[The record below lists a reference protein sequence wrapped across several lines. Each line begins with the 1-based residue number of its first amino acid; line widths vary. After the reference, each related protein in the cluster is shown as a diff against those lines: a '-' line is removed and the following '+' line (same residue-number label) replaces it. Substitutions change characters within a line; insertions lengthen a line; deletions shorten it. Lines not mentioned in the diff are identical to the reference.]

1 MGVEFSGICGSIG
14 DAMCPFLDSKA
25 AGRHGTGAS
34 LPDSSEALQ
43 RTILATVPDAL
54 IVIDEAGSILLF
66 SDAARRMFGYETDE
80 VIGQNVKLLMP
91 NPDRDRHDDYMRHY
105 METGEAH
112 VIGIGRVTTARR
124 RDGSTFPIELA
135 VGESRSDDGRL
146 FTGFIRDLTEIQ
158 RAERRLND
166 LQTELSHISRVS
178 AMGSL
183 ASALAHELNQPLTAI
198 ASYAEGARALLGED
212 GTPSGDNLDMVREAL
227 GEASAQALRAG
238 QIVRRLREF
247 ISRGES
253 EKRVEKLRRL
263 VTEAAALAMTG
274 TGQTGIDFE
283 IRLDPSVDLVICDR
297 IQIQQVLLNLIRN
310 AVEAMQ
316 RSPRQQLE
324 VRSRPF
330 GPRGTSGG
338 LVEVVVSDSGPGLSP
353 EIAAVLFQPFN
364 TSKEKGMGLG
374 LSISRTIVEAH
385 GGRIWAEPSDYGG
398 TAFHFTLEL
407 AEEPQDG

>member
-1 MGVEFSGICGSIG
+1 MTANIILTLKLPAIAPVSF
-14 DAMCPFLDSKA
+14 AVCPFIEQQKHANPALLHSA
-25 AGRHGTGAS
+25 
-34 LPDSSEALQ
+34 EALQ
-43 RTILATVPDAL
+43 NTILATVPDAM
-54 IVIDEAGSILLF
+54 IVIDEAGTILLF
-66 SDAARRMFGYETDE
+66 SEAAHRMFGYDND
-80 VIGQNVKLLMP
+80 VVGQNVRILMP
-91 NPDRDRHDDYMRHY
+91 NPDRDRHDSYMQHY
-105 METGEAH
+105 MDTGEAH
-112 VIGIGRVTTARR
+112 IIGIGRITAARR

-135 VGESRSDDGRL
+135 IGEAHTESGRL

-166 LQTELSHISRVS
+166 LQGELSHISRVS

-212 GTPSGDNLDMVREAL
+212 GTPTPDNIDMVREAL
-227 GEASAQALRAG
+227 IEASAEALRAG

-253 EKRVEKLRRL
+253 ERRVERLRRL
-263 VTEAAALAMTG
+263 VTEAAALALTG
-274 TGQTGIDFE
+274 SGQTGMDFD
-283 IRLDPSVDLVICDR
+283 IRLDPSVDQVLCDR

-316 RSPRQQLE
+316 RSARQQLE
-324 VRSRPF
+324 VRSRPA
-330 GPRGTSGG
+330 GRG
-338 LVEVVVSDSGPGLSP
+338 LVEVVVSDSGSGLAP
-353 EIAAVLFQPFN
+353 EVAAVLFQPFN

-374 LSISRTIVEAH
+374 LSICRTIVEAH
-385 GGRIWAEPSDYGG
+385 GGRIWAEPSDFGG

>member
-1 MGVEFSGICGSIG
+1 
-14 DAMCPFLDSKA
+14 MCPFLDSQAKPPA
-25 AGRHGTGAS
+25 VLSAS
-34 LPDSSEALQ
+34 ADALQ
-43 RTILATVPDAL
+43 RTILATVPDAM
-54 IVIDEAGSILLF
+54 IVIDEDGTILLF
-66 SDAARRMFGYETDE
+66 SEAAHKMFGYDE
-80 VIGQNVKLLMP
+80 AEVVGQNVRILMP

-112 VIGIGRVTTARR
+112 IIGIGRVTTARR

-135 VGESRSDDGRL
+135 VGEARGDEGRL
-146 FTGFIRDLTEIQ
+146 FTGFIRDLTERQ

-166 LQTELSHISRVS
+166 LQSELSHISRVS

-198 ASYAEGARALLGED
+198 ASYAEGARSLLGEEGVPD
-212 GTPSGDNLDMVREAL
+212 RETVAMVREAL
-227 GEASAQALRAG
+227 ADASEQALRAG

-253 EKRVEKLRRL
+253 ERRVERLRRL
-263 VTEAAALAMTG
+263 VTEAAALALTG
-274 TGQTGIDFE
+274 TGQSALDLD
-283 IRLDPSVDLVICDR
+283 IRLDPAADHVLCDR

-316 RSPRQQLE
+316 RSPRQQIE
-324 VRSRPF
+324 VRSR
-330 GPRGTSGG
+330 RARDG
-338 LVEVVVSDSGPGLSP
+338 LVEVTVSDSGPGLAP
-353 EIAAVLFQPFN
+353 EVSAVLFQPFN

-374 LSISRTIVEAH
+374 LSICRTIIEAH
-385 GGRIWAEPSDYGG
+385 GGRIWAEPSDFGG

-407 AEEPQDG
+407 AEDPQDG

>member
-1 MGVEFSGICGSIG
+1 
-14 DAMCPFLDSKA
+14 MCPFADTQRKPQQM
-25 AGRHGTGAS
+25 
-34 LPDSSEALQ
+34 LPDQDDALQLQ

-54 IVIDEAGSILLF
+54 IVIDEQGTILLF
-66 SDAARRMFGYETDE
+66 SETAARMFGYADDE
-80 VIGQNVKLLMP
+80 AIGQNVRILMP
-91 NPDRDRHDDYMRHY
+91 NPDRERHDDYMRHY

-112 VIGIGRVTTARR
+112 IIGVGRVTNARR

-135 VGESRSDDGRL
+135 IGEAVTEHGRL
-146 FTGFIRDLTEIQ
+146 FTGFIRDLTEAQ

-198 ASYAEGARALLGED
+198 TSYAEGARSLLGDD
-212 GTPSGDNLDMVREAL
+212 GTPAADNIEMVREAL
-227 GEASAQALRAG
+227 AEASVQALRAG

-253 EKRVEKLRRL
+253 DKRVERLRRL
-263 VTEAAALAMTG
+263 VTEASALALTG
-274 TGQTGIDFE
+274 TGTNSLDFNL
-283 IRLDPSVDLVICDR
+283 RLDPRADLVLVDR

-316 RSPRQQLE
+316 RSGRQILDI
-324 VRSRPF
+324 RSR
-330 GPRGTSGG
+330 RAERDM
-338 LVEVVVSDSGPGLSP
+338 VEVIVADSGPGLAA

-385 GGRIWAEPSDYGG
+385 GGRIWAEPSEFGG
-398 TAFHFTLEL
+398 TAFHFTLPL
-407 AEEPQDG
+407 AEEPGDV

>member
-1 MGVEFSGICGSIG
+1 MLHYPAV
-14 DAMCPFLDSKA
+14 CPFADNQTRQRHPLLDQ
-25 AGRHGTGAS
+25 G
-34 LPDSSEALQ
+34 EALQ

-54 IVIDEAGSILLF
+54 IVIDEGGTILLF
-66 SDAARRMFGYETDE
+66 SEAACRMFGYGQSDA
-80 VIGQNVKLLMP
+80 IGQNVKMLMP
-91 NPDRDRHDDYMRHY
+91 NPDRERHDHYMQHY

-112 VIGIGRVTTARR
+112 IIGIGRVTNARR

-135 VGESRSDDGRL
+135 IGEAQTDHGRL
-146 FTGFIRDLTEIQ
+146 FTGFIRDLTEAQ

-198 ASYAEGARALLGED
+198 ASYAEGARSLLGEG
-212 GTPSGDNLDMVREAL
+212 GTPAADDIDMVREAL
-227 GEASAQALRAG
+227 AEASVQAIRAG

-247 ISRGES
+247 ISRGDS
-253 EKRVEKLRRL
+253 EKRVERLRRL
-263 VTEAAALAMTG
+263 VTEASALALTG
-274 TGQTGIDFE
+274 TGTTGLDFNL
-283 IRLDPSVDLVICDR
+283 RLDPVADKVLVDR

-316 RSPRQQLE
+316 RSPRQMLDI
-324 VRSRPF
+324 RSRPQ
-330 GPRGTSGG
+330 GRDM
-338 LVEVVVSDSGPGLSP
+338 VEVVVADSGPGLSTD
-353 EIAAVLFQPFN
+353 IAAVLFQPFN

-385 GGRIWAEPSDYGG
+385 GGRIWAEPSEFGG
-398 TAFHFTLEL
+398 TAFHFTLQL
-407 AEEPQDG
+407 AEEAGDV

>member
-1 MGVEFSGICGSIG
+1 V
-14 DAMCPFLDSKA
+14 CPFITNQPTTSPALLHSA
-25 AGRHGTGAS
+25 
-34 LPDSSEALQ
+34 EALQ
-43 RTILATVPDAL
+43 NTILATVPDAM
-54 IVIDEAGSILLF
+54 IVIDEAGTILLF
-66 SDAARRMFGYETDE
+66 SEAAHRMFGYDDD
-80 VIGQNVKLLMP
+80 VVGKNVKILMP

-105 METGEAH
+105 MDTGVAH
-112 VIGIGRVTTARR
+112 IIGIGRVTTARR
-124 RDGSTFPIELA
+124 RDGSSFPIELA
-135 VGESRSDDGRL
+135 IGEAQTEHGRL

-198 ASYAEGARALLGED
+198 ASYAEGAQALLGAD
-212 GTPSGDNLDMVREAL
+212 GTPTPDNLAMVREAL
-227 GEASAQALRAG
+227 SEASAQALRAG

-253 EKRVEKLRRL
+253 ERRVERLRRL
-263 VTEAAALAMTG
+263 VTEAAALALTG
-274 TGQTGIDFE
+274 TGPNGMDFD
-283 IRLDPSVDLVICDR
+283 IRLDPAADLVLCDR

-316 RSPRQQLE
+316 RSPRQLLE
-324 VRSRPF
+324 IRSRRV
-330 GPRGTSGG
+330 RGNDGAAPM
-338 LVEVVVSDSGPGLSP
+338 VEVVVSDSGPGLAP
-353 EIAAVLFQPFN
+353 EVAAVLFQPFN

-385 GGRIWAEPSDYGG
+385 GGRIWAEPSEFGG

-407 AEEPQDG
+407 AEEAQDG

>member
-1 MGVEFSGICGSIG
+1 
-14 DAMCPFLDSKA
+14 MCPFIENQTQANPALLHS
-25 AGRHGTGAS
+25 G
-34 LPDSSEALQ
+34 EALQ

-54 IVIDEAGSILLF
+54 IVIDEAGTILLF
-66 SDAARRMFGYETDE
+66 SEAAHRMFGYEDAE
-80 VIGQNVKLLMP
+80 VVGQNVKILMP
-91 NPDRDRHDDYMRHY
+91 NPDRDRHDDYMHHY

-112 VIGIGRVTTARR
+112 IIGIGRVTAARR
-124 RDGSTFPIELA
+124 RDGSIFPIELDI
-135 VGESRSDDGRL
+135 GEARGENGRL
-146 FTGFIRDLTEIQ
+146 FTGFIRDLTEIK

-166 LQTELSHISRVS
+166 LQAELSHISRVS

-198 ASYAEGARALLGED
+198 ASYAEGARALLGDE
-212 GTPSGDNLDMVREAL
+212 GTPPQDDIDMVREAL
-227 GEASAQALRAG
+227 AEASAQALRAG

-253 EKRVEKLRRL
+253 ERRVEPLRRL
-263 VTEAAALAMTG
+263 VTEAAALALIG
-274 TGQTGIDFE
+274 PGQTGIGQTGMEFA
-283 IRLDPSVDLVICDR
+283 IRLDPSVDLVLCDR
-297 IQIQQVLLNLIRN
+297 IQVQQVLLNLIRN

-324 VRSRPF
+324 IRSRPA
-330 GPRGTSGG
+330 RGG
-338 LVEVVVSDSGPGLSP
+338 LVEVVVSDSGPGLAP
-353 EIAAVLFQPFN
+353 EVAEVLFQPFN

-385 GGRIWAEPSDYGG
+385 GGRIWAEPSDFGG

-407 AEEPQDG
+407 AEDPQDG

>member
-1 MGVEFSGICGSIG
+1 MPALV
-14 DAMCPFLDSKA
+14 DSA
-25 AGRHGTGAS
+25 
-34 LPDSSEALQ
+34 EALQ
-43 RTILATVPDAL
+43 RTILATVPDAM
-54 IVIDEAGSILLF
+54 IVIDEAGTILLF
-66 SDAARRMFGYETDE
+66 SEAAHRMFGYADAE
-80 VIGQNVKLLMP
+80 VVGQNVRILMP
-91 NPDRDRHDDYMRHY
+91 NPDRDRHDSYMRHY

-112 VIGIGRVTTARR
+112 IIGIGRVTTARR
-124 RDGSTFPIELA
+124 RDGSSFPIELA
-135 VGESRSDDGRL
+135 IGEAQGEHGRM

-198 ASYAEGARALLGED
+198 TSYAAGALALLGDD
-212 GTPSGDNLDMVREAL
+212 GTPTADAIAMVREAL
-227 GEASAQALRAG
+227 AEASTEALRAG

-253 EKRVEKLRRL
+253 EKRIERLRRL
-263 VTEAAALAMTG
+263 VTEATALALTG
-274 TGQTGIDFE
+274 AGQNSMDFQM
-283 IRLDPSVDLVICDR
+283 RLDPSVDLVMCDR

-316 RSPRQQLE
+316 RSPRQSLE
-324 VRSRPF
+324 IRSRPANA
-330 GPRGTSGG
+330 G
-338 LVEVVVSDSGPGLSP
+338 LVEVIVSDSGPGLAP
-353 EIAAVLFQPFN
+353 EVAAVLFQPFN

-374 LSISRTIVEAH
+374 LSICRTIVEAH
-385 GGRIWAEPSDYGG
+385 GGRIWADVSDFGG

-407 AEEPQDG
+407 AEDPQDG

>member
-1 MGVEFSGICGSIG
+1 MPAFAALSLPV
-14 DAMCPFLDSKA
+14 CPFLDQKA
-25 AGRHGTGAS
+25 AKALAPVDPSSPEQGA
-34 LPDSSEALQ
+34 ALQ
-43 RTILATVPDAL
+43 RTILETVPDAM

-66 SDAARRMFGYETDE
+66 SDAAARMFGMGRDDA
-80 VIGQNVKLLMP
+80 IGQNVRILMP
-91 NPDRDRHDDYMRHY
+91 NPDRDRHDEYMRHY

-112 VIGIGRVTTARR
+112 IIGIGRVTTARR

-135 VGESRSDDGRL
+135 VGEARSEHGRL
-146 FTGFIRDLTEIQ
+146 FTGFIRDLTEMQ

-212 GTPSGDNLDMVREAL
+212 GTPPPDNIAMVREAL
-227 GEASAQALRAG
+227 AETSAQALRAG

-247 ISRGES
+247 ISRGDS

-263 VTEAAALAMTG
+263 VTEAAALALTG
-274 TGQTGIDFE
+274 TGTNTLDFE
-283 IRLDPSVDLVICDR
+283 IRLDPTVDLVLCDR

-316 RSPRQQLE
+316 RSARQSLE
-324 VRSRPF
+324 VRSRPA
-330 GPRGTSGG
+330 GNG
-338 LVEVVVSDSGPGLSP
+338 LVEVIVSDSGPGLAP
-353 EIAAVLFQPFN
+353 DVAAVLFQPFN

-385 GGRIWAEPSDYGG
+385 GGRIWAEPSEFGG

-407 AEEPQDG
+407 AEEP

>member
-1 MGVEFSGICGSIG
+1 
-14 DAMCPFLDSKA
+14 MCPFIENQTSANPALLHSA
-25 AGRHGTGAS
+25 
-34 LPDSSEALQ
+34 EALQ
-43 RTILATVPDAL
+43 RTILATVPDAM

-66 SDAARRMFGYETDE
+66 SEAAHRMFGYEDAE
-80 VIGQNVKLLMP
+80 VVGQNVKILMP
-91 NPDRDRHDDYMRHY
+91 NPDRDRHDDYMHHY

-112 VIGIGRVTTARR
+112 IIGIGRVTAGRR
-124 RDGSTFPIELA
+124 RDGSTFPIDLA
-135 VGESRSDDGRL
+135 IGEARGENGRL
-146 FTGFIRDLTEIQ
+146 FTGFIRDLTEIR

-166 LQTELSHISRVS
+166 LQAELSHISRVS

-198 ASYAEGARALLGED
+198 ASYAEGARTLLGDE
-212 GTPSGDNLDMVREAL
+212 GTPPQADIDMVREAL
-227 GEASAQALRAG
+227 AEASAEALRAG

-253 EKRVEKLRRL
+253 ERRVEPLRRL
-263 VTEAAALAMTG
+263 VTEAAALALTG
-274 TGQTGIDFE
+274 TGQTGIGQPGINLA
-283 IRLDPSVDLVICDR
+283 IRLDPSVDLVLCDR

-324 VRSRPF
+324 IRSRPAR
-330 GPRGTSGG
+330 GGSGSPRC
-338 LVEVVVSDSGPGLSP
+338 VEVVVSDSGPGLAP
-353 EIAAVLFQPFN
+353 EVTEVLFQPFN

-385 GGRIWAEPSDYGG
+385 GGRIWAEPSDFGG

-407 AEEPQDG
+407 AEDPQDG

>member
-1 MGVEFSGICGSIG
+1 
-14 DAMCPFLDSKA
+14 MCPFIEKQTQANPALLHSA
-25 AGRHGTGAS
+25 
-34 LPDSSEALQ
+34 EALQ
-43 RTILATVPDAL
+43 NTILATVPDAL
-54 IVIDEAGSILLF
+54 IVIDEAGTILLF
-66 SDAARRMFGYETDE
+66 SEAAHRMFGYDDAE
-80 VIGQNVKLLMP
+80 VLGQNVRILMP
-91 NPDRDRHDDYMRHY
+91 NPDRDRHDAYMRHY

-112 VIGIGRVTTARR
+112 IIGIGRVTTARR
-124 RDGSTFPIELA
+124 RDGSSFPIELA
-135 VGESRSDDGRL
+135 IGEAHTESGRL
-146 FTGFIRDLTEIQ
+146 FTGFIRDLTEAQ

-198 ASYAEGARALLGED
+198 ASYAEGARALLGD
-212 GTPSGDNLDMVREAL
+212 QGAPTPDNIEMVREAL
-227 GEASAQALRAG
+227 AEASAEALRAG

-253 EKRVEKLRRL
+253 ERRVERLRRL
-263 VTEAAALAMTG
+263 VTEAAALALTG
-274 TGQTGIDFE
+274 AGQTGIDFD
-283 IRLDPSVDLVICDR
+283 IRLDPSVDLVLCDR

-316 RSPRQQLE
+316 RSARQSLE
-324 VRSRPF
+324 VRSRPA
-330 GPRGTSGG
+330 GRG
-338 LVEVVVSDSGPGLSP
+338 LVEVVVSDSGPGLAP
-353 EIAAVLFQPFN
+353 EVAAVLFQPFN

-374 LSISRTIVEAH
+374 LSICRTIVEAH
-385 GGRIWAEPSDYGG
+385 GGRIWAEPSDFGG